1 MTAYA
6 PCCVGALGP
15 ETLSLE
21 KAAFSLCSPRA
32 LGLKQENAAY
42 TPCCPRVLRLE
53 TLSLDLEHFEREELL
68 LDERFEQASTYL
80 K

>member
-32 LGLKQENAAY
+32 LGL
-42 TPCCPRVLRLE
+42 LG
-53 TLSLDLEHFEREELL
+53 FEREVESH
-68 LDERFEQASTYL
+68 LDVCFEEASTCL
-80 K
+80 KWECPSLCAP